1 MNRNI
6 LLALLRDYNNPA
18 SKTYR
23 SPIVARVIA
32 EQLNKGN

>member
-1 MNRNI
+1 MNRCI

-23 SPIVARVIA
+23 SPIIARVIA
-32 EQLNKGN
+32 EQMNKGD